1 MENMTEFGYETVT
14 FQWLKFHF
22 NSSEMSLAFKGQVY
36 NDLFSIHNNIL
47 CILSA
52 QVDLSLY
59 A

>member
-1 MENMTEFGYETVT
+1 MTEFGYETVT